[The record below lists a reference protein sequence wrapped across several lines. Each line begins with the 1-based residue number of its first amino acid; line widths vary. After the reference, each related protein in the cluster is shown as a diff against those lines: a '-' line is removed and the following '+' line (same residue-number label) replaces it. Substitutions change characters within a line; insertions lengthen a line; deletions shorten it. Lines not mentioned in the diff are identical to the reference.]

1 MLVMPK
7 SKAAFRIAGFD
18 PGSTNL
24 GFSLVENTLDN
35 KPSVVKDS
43 FTVKLKDNK
52 LGYSNIGEQHGS
64 RVVRLMIMHDEVI
77 NLLRIHQPHA
87 VVIESNY
94 LGKFATSFAAL
105 VECVITIRQAV
116 YAYDPFMQLY
126 LVDPTTVKIN
136 TGMKKVRGTDK
147 EDVRR
152 HLRECED
159 LEWEVDIDTLD
170 EHSVDA
176 SAIAY
181 YYAKKLL

>member
-7 SKAAFRIAGFD
+7 STEAFRIAGFD

-24 GFSLVENTLDN
+24 GFSLVENNLDG
-35 KPSVVKDS
+35 KPSVVRDS
-43 FTVKLKDNK
+43 YTVKLKDTK
-52 LGYSNIGEQHGS
+52 LGYSSIGEQHGS
-64 RVVRLMIMHDEVI
+64 RVVRLMIMHDTVLD
-77 NLLRIHQPHA
+77 LLRTHKPHA

-105 VECVITIRQAV
+105 VECVITIRQAL
-116 YAYDPFMQLY
+116 YAYDPFMTLY

-136 TGMKKVRGTDK
+136 TGMKKVKGTDK

-152 HLRECED
+152 HLRACKD
-159 LEWEVDIDTLD
+159 LEWDIDIDTLD

-181 YYAKKLL
+181 YYATQLL

>member
-7 SKAAFRIAGFD
+7 SKEAFRVIGLD
-18 PGSTNL
+18 PGSSNL
-24 GFSLVENTLDN
+24 GFSLVENTLDGT
-35 KPSVVKDS
+35 PSTVKES
-43 FTVKLKDNK
+43 YTVKLKDTK
-52 LGYSNIGEQHGS
+52 FGYSSIGEQHGS
-64 RVVRLMIMHDEVI
+64 RVVRLMIMHDEVL
-77 NLLRIHQPHA
+77 NLLRTHRPHS

-105 VECVITIRQAV
+105 VECVFIIRQAV

-136 TGMKKVRGTDK
+136 TGMKKVKGTDK

-152 HLRECED
+152 HLRACES
-159 LEWEVDIDTLD
+159 LEWDVDIDTLD
-170 EHSVDA
+170 EHAVDA

-181 YYAKKLL
+181 YYVTQLL